1 MLKVWSNGRFCN
13 VKHRTVQGSKSIA
26 SFFLGP
32 KEAAVEAP
40 PELVDSENPRQFV
53 SFTYE
58 DYRKLRLSINL
69 HAGEAL
75 QFARSHSWSTGM
87 PCISTAFIR
96 IYLLTQLWWSVSLDI
111 KQISQF
117 FFFIIVNCY
126 WCIIKV
132 MLMAGA
138 ELGIFVWGGQVATL
152 IYLSRQPHTHT

>member
-1 MLKVWSNGRFCN
+1 MEGFVMWSI
-13 VKHRTVQGSKSIA
+13 VQCKEASIRVSIA

-53 SFTYE
+53 PFTYE

-75 QFARSHSWSTGM
+75 QFVRSHSWSTGM

-96 IYLLTQLWWSVSLDI
+96 ILLLTQLWWSISLDI

-117 FFFIIVNCY
+117 LFFIIVNCD

-132 MLMAGA
+132 MLMV
-138 ELGIFVWGGQVATL
+138 LPFYTKI
-152 IYLSRQPHTHT
+152 ISH